1 MANNDK
7 RKPSDDF
14 SITPARDEIA
24 SFQKTRSKSFISN
37 LGEVPEVAAGGSSTS
52 LKVTLAVVTIALI
65 MTAVLAGFLQ
75 QRLKQAE
82 KTIQLTEARVA
93 DLENRLSVTDESMGE
108 SAAAMKVKLRE
119 LDTEIRKLWDNV
131 WKKSKQRLAALETK
145 QQSHSKSLNNVKSF
159 IDSTEQQLTK
169 NAQTTASLSQK
180 LTQLNSLNSKLA
192 SNEKKLKLLESSLE
206 NSNDKVNRFN
216 TKIIKVERLSNENKE
231 RLDSVDNFRR
241 KVNADLM
248 KLSSGTP

>member
-108 SAAAMKVKLRE
+108 SAE
-119 LDTEIRKLWDNV
+119 
-131 WKKSKQRLAALETK
+131 RLAALETK